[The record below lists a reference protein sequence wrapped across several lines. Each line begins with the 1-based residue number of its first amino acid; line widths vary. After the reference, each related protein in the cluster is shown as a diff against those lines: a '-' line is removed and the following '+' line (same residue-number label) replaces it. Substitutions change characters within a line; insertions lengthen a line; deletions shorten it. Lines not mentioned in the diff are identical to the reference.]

1 MSLHVEGQVV
11 AAGEASVAVPALE
24 RFRAGVLAVV
34 ARQFVGAREPPLAAL
49 PATLV
54 RLLP

>member
-1 MSLHVEGQVV
+1 MV
-11 AAGEASVAVPALE
+11 AAGKASVAMPTLE
-24 RFRAGVLAVV
+24 RLRAGVLAVM
-34 ARQFVGAREPPLAAL
+34 ACQFVRTRESPLATL